1 MRLLPP
7 LLALLALLPFTHA
20 AAAGSTPQ
28 KETKLQRLTTLATN
42 SARSGPGPISL
53 TDKTFEDLT
62 SGPRNFTSLVL
73 LTALDPRFGC
83 HLCKEFQPEFE
94 LLAKSWL
101 KKHKD
106 SDGFFFANLDFS
118 DGRQTFQKLGL
129 TSAPVLYLFPATY
142 GPTSKINT
150 SPEPLRY
157 EFLPVQRQADSVSHF
172 VSQNTP
178 FTLPVHRP
186 TDYTKH
192 LIFAATLTALA
203 LFLTLALPR
212 LLPLLTHPTL
222 WAAVS
227 LISILVFISGHMF
240 NHIRHT
246 PYVGHN
252 PKTGTPSYIAG
263 GFSTQFAVESQI
275 VGLVYAFLSFGTI
288 SLGMKIPRMREAKRQ
303 GVAIAVWSAV
313 VLMLFSF
320 LMAVF
325 KVKNGGYPFWLPP
338 LMGRL

>member
-1 MRLLPP
+1 MRLLGP
-7 LLALLALLPFTHA
+7 LLALLAVIPFAHA
-20 AAAGSTPQ
+20 AAASTPQ
-28 KETKLQRLTTLATN
+28 KETKLQRLTSLATS

-53 TDKTFEDLT
+53 SDKSFEDLT
-62 SGPRNFTSLVL
+62 SAPRNYTALVL

-83 HLCKEFQPEFE
+83 HLCKEFQPEFD
-94 LLAKSWL
+94 LLATSWL

-106 SDGFFFANLDFS
+106 SNGFFFANLDFS
-118 DGRQTFQKLGL
+118 NGRQTFQKLGL

-142 GPTSKINT
+142 GPTSKPNA

-157 EFLPVQRQADSVSHF
+157 EFLPVQHQADSVSHF

-186 TDYTKH
+186 VDYIKP
-192 LIFAATLTALA
+192 LLFISTLAFLA
-203 LFLTLALPR
+203 LFLTLALPH

-252 PKTGTPSYIAG
+252 PKTGAANYIAG
-263 GFSTQFAVESQI
+263 GFSTQFAAESQI
-275 VGLVYAFLSFGTI
+275 IGLVYAFLSFGTI
-288 SLGMKIPRMREAKRQ
+288 ALGMKIPRTREPKKQ
-303 GVAIAVWSAV
+303 GVAVAVWTAV